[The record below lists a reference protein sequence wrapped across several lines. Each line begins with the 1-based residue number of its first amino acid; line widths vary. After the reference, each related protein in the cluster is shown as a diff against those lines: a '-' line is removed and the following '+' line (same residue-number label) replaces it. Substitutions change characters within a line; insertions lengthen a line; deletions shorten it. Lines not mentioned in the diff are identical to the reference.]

1 MKVTNHNKGYESIPR
16 EVVYDTRLS
25 FKARFLYVYMSCK
38 PDKWEFHLSVMAK
51 EIGCSV
57 DTLKTYLEEL
67 VNIGWVVYEK
77 QEQNEENGQFKE
89 RNIIMPNY
97 EDVRDNV
104 VTVQKKHRTGKNT
117 ARVKTPHGEN
127 TPTANNKEINNIN
140 KEIDKEIDKE
150 TLETSSRV
158 KERLSHKYNDDKPL
172 TDIEIKYYLGME
184 KNYPRVMRMDHPL
197 LYRQY
202 QELLKKGVNNNK
214 IIANLEAMENY
225 KPLKDRVKAYQTLLN
240 FIKIDRNTYEETVA

>member
-57 DTLKTYLEEL
+57 DTLKSYLAEL
-67 VNIGWVVYEK
+67 VNIGWVVYEE
-77 QEQNEENGQFKE
+77 QEQSEKTGQFKE

-117 ARVKTPHGEN
+117 AREKTPHGEN
-127 TPTANNKEINNIN
+127 TDTAINKEINTIN
-140 KEIDKEIDKE
+140 KEINKENDKE

-158 KERLSHKYNDDKPL
+158 KERLSHKYNKDKPL
-172 TDIEIKYYLGME
+172 TEIEVKYYLGME
-184 KNYPRVMRMDHPL
+184 ENYPRVMRMDKPL
-197 LYRQY
+197 LYGQY
-202 QELLKKGVNNNK
+202 QELLKEGVCVDK
-214 IIANLEAMENY
+214 IIANLEAMENW
-225 KPLKDRVKAYQTLLN
+225 KPLNERVAAYQTLLTFLKKDKN
-240 FIKIDRNTYEETVA
+240 QYAPSVA